1 MAITLIT
8 RAGNGAPLTA
18 TQHDTNLTTI
28 KGAVDTL
35 QTDVANLDT
44 DKLDVTAF
52 DALFE
57 PTVSGKKQIDWDDVI
72 NKPVTTLAAF
82 SAYHSSTTQDIIIT
96 GSGAGL
102 TGSAQAELN
111 TESFDPDNVFN
122 TTSYVMTAPITGYYQ
137 INGALQLEFV
147 SGTPT
152 LMSILVSIRVN
163 GTPVS
168 STLLPVD
175 SARET
180 RIYNLSSLL
189 QLTAGNTVDLYV
201 DIGQTDAGTWR
212 IAANGNTR
220 LSGHLVSS

>member
-1 MAITLIT
+1 MSISLIT
-8 RAGNGAPLTA
+8 RSGNGAPLTA
-18 TQHDTNLTTI
+18 AQHDTNLTTI
-28 KGAVDTL
+28 KGAVDIL
-35 QTDVANLDT
+35 QSDVAT
-44 DKLDVTAF
+44 VQADKLNTAAF

-57 PTVSGKKQIDWDDVI
+57 PTVSGKKQIDWDNVI

-96 GSGAGL
+96 GSGVGL
-102 TGSAQAELN
+102 TGSAQVELN
-111 TESFDPDNVFN
+111 TESFDPDNVFD
-122 TTSYVMTAPITGYYQ
+122 TTTYTMTAPVTGYYQ
-137 INGALQLEFV
+137 VNGGLQLDFV

-163 GTPVS
+163 GNPIIS
-168 STLLPVD
+168 SLLPVD

-180 RIYNLSSLL
+180 RIYSLSSLF
-189 QLTAGNTVDLYV
+189 QLNLGDTVDLYV